1 MRETI
6 DFSEPILDTRP
17 LRRRHGFTLVELLAV
32 IAIIGT
38 LVGLL
43 LPAVQAAREAA
54 RMSACSNSIRQLSL
68 AVLGFEEQKQR
79 LPSLSF
85 DYGLRS
91 RGTNTGRDQWGNWGV
106 MVHLLPFLEE
116 AALHQTCLQEFDLSQ
131 EFIGTTSVRN
141 RRIEML
147 MCPSEIQRRPVI
159 GSMGLTSYHV
169 NSGDVVTSSQYVNV
183 RGPFIPGILPLGG
196 WSSYGNVGGAAM
208 TSLRPR
214 YTRIKDVTDGL
225 SKTVAFGEVIVG
237 RVTRSLPAGVA
248 NVSNLSDSSSPSAC
262 TAAIGSDGQYAA
274 VYSNTGWDRQ
284 LPGSS
289 WGAAHGPMTA
299 FQTMAAPNSPRCSVD
314 MGSHD
319 ITPASSYHRGGAYAA
334 MCDGSVR
341 FVTDT
346 IDAGDPAATTS
357 GATTVAGVS
366 YTGRS
371 IRGVWG
377 AMGTRANGETFVM
390 P

>member
-6 DFSEPILDTRP
+6 DFAEPILGTRP
-17 LRRRHGFTLVELLAV
+17 LRQRHGFTLVELLVV

-54 RMSACSNSIRQLSL
+54 RMSACSNNIRQLSL
-68 AVLGFEEQKQR
+68 AVLGYEEQKQR
-79 LPSLSF
+79 LPSFSL
-85 DYGLRS
+85 DYGLRM
-91 RGTNTGRDQWGNWGV
+91 RGTNTGRDSWGNWGV
-106 MVHLLPFLEE
+106 IPHLLPFLEE
-116 AALHQTCLQEFDLSQ
+116 AALYQKCLDEFNLGQ
-131 EFIGTTSVRN
+131 EFISTTSVRN
-141 RRIEML
+141 RQLGAL

-159 GSMGLTSYHV
+159 SSMGLTSYHV
-169 NSGDVVTSSQYVNV
+169 NSGDIVTSWQYVNV
-183 RGPFIPGILPLGG
+183 RGPFIPGVQPSSG
-196 WSSYGNVGGAAM
+196 WTSYGIVPTNPV
-208 TSLRPR
+208 SR

-248 NVSNLSDSSSPSAC
+248 NTSNVSESASPSVC
-262 TAAIGSDGQYAA
+262 TGEIGADGQYAA

-284 LPGSS
+284 LAGSS
-289 WGAAHGPMTA
+289 WGAATGSMTA
-299 FQTMAAPNSPRCSVD
+299 FQTMAAPNSPRCSNG
-314 MGSHD
+314 MGSND

-341 FVTDT
+341 FVADT
-346 IDAGDPAATTS
+346 IDAGDPAATTTS
-357 GATTVAGVS
+357 TGTTVSGSS

-377 AMGTRANGETFVM
+377 AMGTRAHGEVFVL

>member
-1 MRETI
+1 MH
-6 DFSEPILDTRP
+6 
-17 LRRRHGFTLVELLAV
+17 LRKRTGFTLVELLVV

-43 LPAVQAAREAA
+43 LPAVQAARESA
-54 RMSACSNSIRQLSL
+54 RMSACSNNIRQLSL

-79 LPSLSF
+79 LPSFSF

-116 AALHQTCLQEFDLSQ
+116 TALYQKCLEEFDLGQ
-131 EFIGTTSVRN
+131 EFFSTTSVRN
-141 RRIEML
+141 RQLGAL

-159 GSMGLTSYHV
+159 SSMGLTSYHV
-169 NSGDVVTSSQYVNV
+169 NSGDIVTSWQWVNV
-183 RGPFIPGILPLGG
+183 RGPFIPGVQPSSG
-196 WSSYGNVGGAAM
+196 WSSYGSVP
-208 TSLRPR
+208 TSPVSR

-248 NVSNLSDSSSPSAC
+248 NTTNVSKSASPSVC
-262 TAAIGSDGQYAA
+262 TGEIGADGQYAA
-274 VYSNTGWDRQ
+274 VHSSPGWDRQ
-284 LPGSS
+284 LAGSS
-289 WGAAHGPMTA
+289 WGAATCSMTA
-299 FQTMAAPNSPRCSVD
+299 FQTMAAPNSPRCSNGG
-314 MGSHD
+314 GSSD

-346 IDAGDPAATTS
+346 IDAGNPAATTTS
-357 GATTVAGVS
+357 TGTTVSGVS
-366 YTGRS
+366 YKGQS

-377 AMGTRANGETFVM
+377 AMGTRAGGEVVVL

>member
-1 MRETI
+1 MHFRKRT
-6 DFSEPILDTRP
+6 
-17 LRRRHGFTLVELLAV
+17 GFTLVELLAV

-54 RMSACSNSIRQLSL
+54 RMSACSNNIRQLSL
-68 AVLGFEEQKQR
+68 AVLGYEEQKQR
-79 LPSLSF
+79 LPSFCF

-91 RGTNTGRDQWGNWGV
+91 RGTNTGRDQWGNWGI

-116 AALHQTCLQEFDLSQ
+116 TALYQKCLEEFDLGQ
-131 EFIGTTSVRN
+131 EFISTTSVRN

-159 GSMGLTSYHV
+159 SSMGLTSYHV
-169 NSGDVVTSSQYVNV
+169 NSGDVVTSWQYVNV
-183 RGPFIPGILPLGG
+183 RGPFIPGIQPSSG
-196 WSSYGNVGGAAM
+196 WTSYGVVPA
-208 TSLRPR
+208 SPVSR

-248 NVSNLSDSSSPSAC
+248 NTSNVSESASPSVC
-262 TAAIGSDGQYAA
+262 TGEIGADGQYVA

-284 LPGSS
+284 LAGSS
-289 WGAAHGPMTA
+289 WGAAATAMTA
-299 FQTMAAPNSPRCSVD
+299 FQTMAAPNSPRCSNG
-314 MGSHD
+314 MGSND

-346 IDAGDPAATTS
+346 IDAGDPAATTTS
-357 GATTVAGVS
+357 TGTTVAGSS
-366 YTGRS
+366 YRGQS

-377 AMGTRANGETFVM
+377 AMGTRASGETFVM

>member
-1 MRETI
+1 
-6 DFSEPILDTRP
+6 
-17 LRRRHGFTLVELLAV
+17 
-32 IAIIGT
+32 
-38 LVGLL
+38 
-43 LPAVQAAREAA
+43 
-54 RMSACSNSIRQLSL
+54 
-68 AVLGFEEQKQR
+68 
-79 LPSLSF
+79 
-85 DYGLRS
+85 
-91 RGTNTGRDQWGNWGV
+91 
-106 MVHLLPFLEE
+106 
-116 AALHQTCLQEFDLSQ
+116 
-131 EFIGTTSVRN
+131 
-141 RRIEML
+141 

-169 NSGDVVTSSQYVNV
+169 NSGDVVTSWQYVNV
-183 RGPFIPGILPLGG
+183 RGPFIPGIQPLSGYTSY
-196 WSSYGNVGGAAM
+196 SSIP
-208 TSLRPR
+208 TSPVPR